1 MKVAIPLFSTRV
13 APRLDFA
20 PEVLVAEVDAGKVVG
35 RRTICTVGMNPQQ
48 TVALLAQ
55 QGVTA
60 IICCGITGFWQD
72 IVAARGIRLIPG
84 VVGEVEDVLT
94 ALAEGKLQPGT
105 AGPMGGQR
113 RRRNRRRFAGPP
125 WRNGR

>member
-13 APRLDFA
+13 APRLGFA
-20 PEVLVAEVDAGKVVG
+20 PEVLVAELDAGKVVG

-48 TVALLAQ
+48 TVALLAG

-60 IICCGITGFWQD
+60 IICSGISGFWQN

-94 ALAEGKLQPGT
+94 ALAKGELQPGT
-105 AGPMGGQR
+105 AGPTGGQR
-113 RRRNRRRFAGPP
+113 RRRNRGRLSGPP
-125 WRNGR
+125 WRADR